1 MRFIVGGRPL
11 ELTAEQVIQAMAGV
25 HPEPFRE
32 HIVQLRET
40 VFPPKQVLA
49 VVTGW
54 DRLSFTTMEAQRVL
68 SKLGFVCQRAGT
80 LDDGRGAW
88 LARQLRTGHW
98 TSGSRLSKLDSQR
111 RKLQSLGFTL
121 DYASWRTEDRA
132 LRSRRS
138 SVPAP
143 AAGLLAASS
152 P

>member
-1 MRFIVGGRPL
+1 
-11 ELTAEQVIQAMAGV
+11 MAGV

-88 LARQLRTGHW
+88 LAVEGEAAADR
-98 TSGSRLSKLDSQR
+98 SLDQR
-111 RKLQSLGFTL
+111 I
-121 DYASWRTEDRA
+121 A
-132 LRSRRS
+132 L
-138 SVPAP
+138 VE
-143 AAGLLAASS
+143 AGLATAQVAIAGLHARLRELENRGSSAS
-152 P
+152 